1 MKIILTSCSAP
12 KPDKRA
18 IAKCIASVALNISDA
33 LGVEIAEIVIAGDH
47 EEIEIDEKNTAS
59 TLRDLRKLH
68 IEYEIVE

>member
-18 IAKCIASVALNISDA
+18 IAKCIASVAIGISDS
-33 LGVEIAEIVIAGDH
+33 LSTEIAGIIIAGDA
-47 EEIEIDEKNTAS
+47 EEIEIDAKNTAS
-59 TLRDLRKLH
+59 TLRDLRKLG